1 MIGTHPSPTQTL
13 SELRAGKANR
23 HLVSQR
29 VIQLDSIC
37 SSLVEFGVTLLELEQ
52 YFINE
57 YETTDAAIIRKR
69 KTQAGKQRRS
79 DIARNAVNTRWAKY
93 EKLKTSHIV
102 RKETAANRAA
112 NVPIPEGFKMVSTTD
127 KPINGAIAEPPPK
140 PELTPDQ
147 GTTPTVPV
155 TQPRKPDPEPE
166 PEDKPSKRTKGHK

>member
-13 SELRAGKANR
+13 SELRIGKANR

-29 VIQLDSIC
+29 IIQLDSIC
-37 SSLVEFGVTLLELEQ
+37 ASLVEFGVTLLELEQ

-79 DIARNAVNTRWAKY
+79 EIGKNAVNTRWARY

-102 RKETAANRAA
+102 KKETAIKRAA
-112 NVPIPEGFKMVSTTD
+112 AVPIPEGFKMVS
-127 KPINGAIAEPPPK
+127 IATPEP
-140 PELTPDQ
+140 LTPTQ
-147 GTTPTVPV
+147 PTTPTVPV

-166 PEDKPSKRTKGHK
+166 SEPEPEDKPSKRTKGHK

>member
-1 MIGTHPSPTQTL
+1 MSGTSPSPQTL
-13 SELRAGKANR
+13 TELRIGKANR
-23 HLVSQR
+23 HLLSQR
-29 VIQLDSIC
+29 TIQLDSVC
-37 SSLVEFGVTLLELEQ
+37 ASLVEFGVTLLELEQ

-102 RKETAANRAA
+102 RKETAAKRATS
-112 NVPIPEGFKMVSTTD
+112 VPIPEGFKMVS
-127 KPINGAIAEPPPK
+127 IAEPPPK

-147 GTTPTVPV
+147 ETTPTVPV

-166 PEDKPSKRTKGHK
+166 DKPKRTKGHK